1 MSHHA
6 AAPFLEAKIAVAF
19 YTTAAVAIGVGL
31 VRAEGLGPGLI
42 FGCLPL
48 LALGYSLYGRS
59 FATWPWRATSNR
71 HRALWFVVV
80 VCELLGLALLLAGT
94 VA

>member
-59 FATWPWRATSNR
+59 
-71 HRALWFVVV
+71 
-80 VCELLGLALLLAGT
+80 LLHGRGARQPTGIVLYGLS
-94 VA
+94 